1 MSTLNFHQEQV
12 SKLAEIGEKLRQVR
26 EERAI
31 SLDQVA
37 ATTMIQPRLLSA
49 IEEGRLDEL
58 PEPIYTQGF
67 IRRFADAL
75 GLNGAEFAQA
85 FPADLRLQSPAQT
98 TEWRSRP
105 AAQLRPIHLYVLYIV
120 VIVAAV
126 SGLSHLVNRSTVP
139 TNSGQPSSVPQS
151 QASTST
157 TTSASPKP
165 GSSTPVAQ
173 TASQAAPRPA
183 ASPAATPAQNPQPQA
198 SPVSSTPK
206 PTASPVAS
214 PAAPVQAKINLT
226 AESWIE
232 IVKDGQVE
240 FEGILPAG
248 TQRTLT
254 AKEQLIL
261 RSGNAGGVQV
271 STGNNKPKAM
281 GEPGTVEE
289 LVLSAPGN
297 ANPSPTQ

>member
-12 SKLAEIGEKLRQVR
+12 SKLAEIGQKLRQER
-26 EERAI
+26 EEQAI

-49 IEEGRLDEL
+49 IEEGRIEEL
-58 PEPIYTQGF
+58 PEPVYTQGF

-85 FPADLRLQSPAQT
+85 FPADLRMQLPAKE

-105 AAQLRPIHLYVLYIV
+105 AAQLRPIHLYVLYIII
-120 VIVAAV
+120 IVAAV
-126 SGLSHLVNRSTVP
+126 SGLSHLVNRSAVP
-139 TNSGQPSSVPQS
+139 SNSGQP
-151 QASTST
+151 AT
-157 TTSASPKP
+157 TTSPQATPGTAKP
-165 GSSTPVAQ
+165 GKPT
-173 TASQAAPRPA
+173 QATSPRPTTN
-183 ASPAATPAQNPQPQA
+183 PAGTTPPTQPQA
-198 SPVSSTPK
+198 ASLNATPKPVSSPA
-206 PTASPVAS
+206 PS

-240 FEGILPAG
+240 YEGILPAG

-254 AKEQLIL
+254 AQEQLIL

-271 STGNNKPKAM
+271 SVGNAKPKQM
-281 GEPGTVEE
+281 GQPGTIEE
-289 LVLSAPGN
+289 LILNASGN
-297 ANPSPTQ
+297 ANSPPQ